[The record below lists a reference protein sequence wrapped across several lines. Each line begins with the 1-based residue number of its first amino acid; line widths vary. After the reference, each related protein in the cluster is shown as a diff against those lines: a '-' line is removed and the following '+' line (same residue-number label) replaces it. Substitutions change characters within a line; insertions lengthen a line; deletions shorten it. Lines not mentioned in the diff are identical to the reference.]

1 MRTFQKSPHIAIAA
15 SALLTLSACGSEAS
29 DEAAPAAEA
38 PAEIAERQDNF
49 EAIKDNFMVI
59 RANFE
64 EGAET
69 DLAAVEA
76 AARDISDR
84 AGRIDQYFPEGSGI
98 DAGWDTE
105 ALASIWEQPAEFTAA
120 HEKLVAE
127 STTLATLASEGDVAA
142 VGEQVGAL
150 GMSCKNCHD
159 NFRVPQD

>member
-1 MRTFQKSPHIAIAA
+1 MRTFPKSPRIAIAA
-15 SALLTLSACGSEAS
+15 SALLALAACGGETA
-29 DEAAPAAEA
+29 DDAAPAAEA

-76 AARDISDR
+76 AAREISDR

-105 ALASIWEQPAEFTAA
+105 ALGTIWEQPAEFTAA

-127 STTLATLASEGDVAA
+127 SATLATLASEGDVAA

-159 NFRVPQD
+159 SFRVPQD

>member
-1 MRTFQKSPHIAIAA
+1 MKLVNTRLIAA
-15 SALLTLSACGSEAS
+15 TSLALLLVACGGEAT
-29 DEAAPAAEA
+29 DEAAPVGEA
-38 PAEIAERQDNF
+38 PTEIAERQDNF

-105 ALASIWEQPAEFTAA
+105 ALASIWEQPAEFTGCDHVGQRWAPRRRGQ
-120 HEKLVAE
+120 LDP
-127 STTLATLASEGDVAA
+127 TLDRRPSHRIDDDR
-142 VGEQVGAL
+142 QL
-150 GMSCKNCHD
+150 GVDC
-159 NFRVPQD
+159 R